1 MKKKVIWSPTARK
14 SLRQTSS
21 FISELWNEQVKTEFL
36 NQLNFRIEQIQKNPE
51 LAPTFE
57 DSNVRKLVIHKS
69 VSLFYLNLPERLKLI
84 LIWDNR
90 QEPAK
95 LYRQLTD
102 ANRHSH
108 E

>member
-14 SLRQTSS
+14 SLRQTSN

-36 NQLNFRIEQIQKNPE
+36 NQLNFRVEQIERNPE

-57 DSNVRKLVIHKS
+57 DSEVRKLVIHKS
-69 VSLFYLNLPERLKLI
+69 ISLYYLNLPEYLRLL

-90 QEPAK
+90 QDPAELSRK
-95 LYRQLTD
+95 LTD
-102 ANRHSH
+102 RQ
-108 E
+108 